1 MPVKA
6 LYPGTFDP
14 PTNGHVDLIQRGSK
28 LFDHLT
34 VAILVNPVKN
44 PLFTV
49 EERVEML
56 EEVTGPLGNVSVAT
70 FDGLMVEF
78 ARKVGA
84 AAVLRGIRAI
94 SDYEHEFQMALMNR
108 RLAPDVETVFLAAGG
123 TLLVCEL
130 ADGEG
135 SFQLWRRHQR
145 AGAAERG
152 EEAARADQE
161 RRVTEWRPRARRP
174 QAELCAQSEIC
185 QDGRDMTVTAPAKVF
200 ADRIGRIE
208 VSATMAVAAEAAKLR
223 AQGANL
229 VDFGAGEPH
238 FATPRHIKDAAIAA
252 IEANFT
258 RYTVVPGIPDVRKAI
273 VERHACDF
281 GSDYTIDEAVFTSGG
296 KLALFNTI
304 QVLVDHGDEVILP
317 VPYWVS
323 FKDIIQY
330 AGGTVVFL
338 ETSEAESFRIT
349 ADAIEQAITPRTK
362 AIILN
367 SPSNP
372 AGSVVSAGDLERIVH
387 LAHDRGIFLL
397 LDECYVYLN
406 YAGKPVSG
414 GSFTWAKEHIVILG
428 SLSKTYSMTGWRA
441 GYALAAKPVAANLS
455 KLQSQSTS
463 NATSFVQK
471 AAIAALSGS
480 QECVA
485 EFRAEFIELRD
496 YMLAALKKIPGVTC
510 TKPEGAFYV
519 YPNISAYLGKGGIR
533 TATELATRLL
543 HEGHVVTVPGEA
555 FGTAEHVRISYP
567 VTRENIDEGTRRMGE
582 FLTGLK

>member
-1 MPVKA
+1 
-6 LYPGTFDP
+6 
-14 PTNGHVDLIQRGSK
+14 
-28 LFDHLT
+28 
-34 VAILVNPVKN
+34 
-44 PLFTV
+44 
-49 EERVEML
+49 
-56 EEVTGPLGNVSVAT
+56 
-70 FDGLMVEF
+70 
-78 ARKVGA
+78 
-84 AAVLRGIRAI
+84 
-94 SDYEHEFQMALMNR
+94 
-108 RLAPDVETVFLAAGG
+108 
-123 TLLVCEL
+123 
-130 ADGEG
+130 
-135 SFQLWRRHQR
+135 
-145 AGAAERG
+145 
-152 EEAARADQE
+152 
-161 RRVTEWRPRARRP
+161 
-174 QAELCAQSEIC
+174 
-185 QDGRDMTVTAPAKVF
+185 MTVIAPQKVF
-200 ADRIGRIE
+200 AERIGRIE

-258 RYTVVPGIPDVRKAI
+258 RYTVVPGIPDLRKAI

-281 GSDYTIDEAVFTSGG
+281 GSDYSIDEAVFTTGG
-296 KLALFNTI
+296 KLALFNAI

-330 AGGTVVFL
+330 AGGTVVYL
-338 ETSEAESFRIT
+338 ETSEAEGFRIT
-349 ADAIEQAITPRTK
+349 ANAIERAITPRTK

-372 AGSVVSAGDLERIVH
+372 AGSVVSAEDLERIVH
-387 LAHDRGIFLL
+387 LAHERGIFLL
-397 LDECYVYLN
+397 LDETYAYLN

-414 GSFTWAKEHIVILG
+414 GSFTRAKEHIVILG
-428 SLSKTYSMTGWRA
+428 SLSKTYAMTGWRA
-441 GYALAAKPVAANLS
+441 GFALASKPVTANLS

-463 NATSFVQK
+463 NTTSIVQK
-471 AAIAALSGS
+471 AAIAALTGS

-496 YMLAALKKIPGVTC
+496 YMLAALAKIPGITC

-533 TATELATRLL
+533 TATEMATRLL
-543 HEGHVVTVPGEA
+543 HEAHVVTVPGEA
-555 FGTAEHVRISYP
+555 FGTGEHLRISYP
-567 VTRENIDEGTRRMGE
+567 VTKENIDEGTRRMGE